1 MSQSVVRF
9 SASEFQRAG
18 GGVTFEQEAVQPSD
32 FTTTEFGSSGGK
44 TYAQI
49 YAEDEEGFNDSFPA
63 WEKFAD
69 YFIKRRPLYRIT
81 GKQTCETASFLA
93 SDMATYIE
101 TGKVTVANFKIPGGF
116 QGGSI
121 PSGKWL
127 NDGMDFSDR
136 GTGYTDVSAKFVQ
149 YLEWKL
155 LKIQDGTPP
164 NPKGSAT

>member
-1 MSQSVVRF
+1 MSQSILPF
-9 SASEFQRAG
+9 NKSNFQRAG

-49 YAEDEEGFNDSFPA
+49 YAEDEEGFNDEFPA

-69 YFIKRRPLYRIT
+69 YFIKKRAVQRVS
-81 GKQTCETASFLA
+81 GKQACTTNSFTAGIMNDYTS
-93 SDMATYIE
+93 TE
-101 TGKVTVANFKIPGGF
+101 KVSVVNMRIPGGL
-116 QGGSI
+116 GGEV

-127 NDGMDFSDR
+127 NDGMDYSDR
-136 GTGYTDVSAKFVQ
+136 GNGYTDVTVKFVQ
-149 YLEWKL
+149 YLEWQL

-164 NPKGSAT
+164 NPKGA